1 MASRGKGQVMV
12 PLNGDAP
19 KVTRAERTLA
29 TRRRMVKAAYD
40 LFCEVGYLGTT
51 MTALADRADVATPTI
66 YYTFGTKA
74 QVLGEAL
81 GAAIVGFDLWRE
93 PPAQPDMAESMPWH
107 DWWAPLLEAPTAHEA
122 LAVFVESGAQILQ
135 RVGPLIPALFGSTGD
150 PEAAEIVRASFE
162 RQFESYRL
170 VLAVVAGKAPGLRP
184 SLDLDQATDAIV
196 AVFSADAYRTLTARG
211 WSHEQCGAF
220 FFEVLTAH
228 LLPAA

>member
-1 MASRGKGQVMV
+1 MV
-12 PLNGDAP
+12 VTDVDATR
-19 KVTRAERTLA
+19 VTRAERTLA

-51 MTALADRADVATPTI
+51 MAAVADRADVAIPTI

-74 QVLGEAL
+74 QLLGEAL
-81 GAAIVGFDLWRE
+81 GAAIVGFDLWRK
-93 PPAQPDMAESMPWH
+93 PPPQPDMAESMPWH
-107 DWWAPLLEAPTAHEA
+107 HWWAPLLEAPTAHEA
-122 LAVFVESGAQILQ
+122 LAVFVASGARILQ
-135 RVGPLIPALFGSTGD
+135 RVGPLMPALFGATGD

-170 VLAVVAGKAPGLRP
+170 VLAVVAGKPPGLRRG
-184 SLDLDQATDAIV
+184 LDLDQATDAVV
-196 AVFSADAYRTLTARG
+196 AVFSAEAYRTLTARG

-220 FFEVLTAH
+220 FVEVLTAH

>member
-1 MASRGKGQVMV
+1 MV
-12 PLNGDAP
+12 PLNRNGP

-29 TRRRMVKAAYD
+29 TRRRMVKAAYG

-74 QVLGEAL
+74 RVLGEAL
-81 GAAIVGFDLWRE
+81 GAAIVGFELWRE
-93 PPAQPDMAESMPWH
+93 PPAQPDMAETMPWH
-107 DWWAPLLEAPTAHEA
+107 DWWAPLLEAPTAHQA

-135 RVGPLIPALFGSTGD
+135 RVGPLIPALFGSIGD
-150 PEAAEIVRASFE
+150 PEAAEIVHASFE

-170 VLAVVAGKAPGLRP
+170 VLAVVAGKAPSLRP
-184 SLDLDQATDAIV
+184 SLDLDQATDATV

-211 WSHEQCGAF
+211 WSHEQCRAF
-220 FFEVLTAH
+220 FFEVLTTH
-228 LLPAA
+228 LLPAD